1 MATLTPGTGGTLK
14 STTLEAAFHEAL
26 SLAAVAEQD
35 PLKNPQALSRIVMG
49 LNVRTGQVTGTF
61 TFEVVPTTGSDGST
75 AFPVTEYLQNTGYAK
90 GTGGGLSSAGLCGA
104 IVELA
109 EKIQAKERL
118 SSKNPQ
124 GLNGVA
130 GLNYATETQVV
141 SASFDYLVTGSVS
154 TTGAYICTAKTYLLD

>member
-26 SLAAVAEQD
+26 SLAAILEQD
-35 PLKNPQALSRIVMG
+35 PLKNPQALSRISMN

-61 TFEVVPTTGSDGST
+61 SFEVIPTTATDGST
-75 AFPVTEYLQNTGYAK
+75 SFPVTEYLQNTAYAK
-90 GTGGGLSSAGLCGA
+90 GTGGGLVSAGLCGA

-118 SSKNPQ
+118 ASKNPQ
-124 GLNGVA
+124 GLNGIS
-130 GLNYATETQVV
+130 GLNYGTETQIVN
-141 SASFDYLVTGSVS
+141 ASFDYLVTGSVIAP
-154 TTGAYICTAKTYLLD
+154 GAYSCVAKTYLLD

>member
-1 MATLTPGTGGTLK
+1 MASLTPGSGATLK

-26 SLAAVAEQD
+26 SLAAILEQD

-61 TFEVVPTTGSDGST
+61 SFEVTPTTAADGST
-75 AFPVTEYLQNTGYAK
+75 SFPVVEYLQNTGYTK
-90 GTGGGLSSAGLCGA
+90 GTGGGLVSAGLCGA

-118 SSKNPQ
+118 ASKNPQ
-124 GLNGVA
+124 GVNGVS
-130 GLNYATETQVV
+130 GLNYGTETQIVN
-141 SASFDYLVTGSVS
+141 ASFDYLVTGSVIAP
-154 TTGAYICTAKTYLLD
+154 GAYSCVAKIYLLD